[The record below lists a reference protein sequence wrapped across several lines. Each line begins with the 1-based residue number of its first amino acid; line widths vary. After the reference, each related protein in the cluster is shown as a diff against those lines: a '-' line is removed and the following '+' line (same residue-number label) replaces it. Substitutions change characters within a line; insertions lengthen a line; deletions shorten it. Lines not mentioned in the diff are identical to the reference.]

1 MKRFF
6 IFAVL
11 FVGLSSVANAQIR
24 VAGSGGV
31 EIGNNVAVS
40 GSVDVSGGISGV
52 LIGDAADGAAAQNGG
67 ETAHD
72 KLSGLSAVAYY
83 KGAAADSPDGQ
94 GRQLGAVE
102 AQALSKTHYA
112 LSAERLEAVYPA
124 GNCGMFTQALM
135 ELGACVCTPKN
146 PDCARCPMRGVCA
159 AQAAGRALHFPVK
172 LPKAEKRV
180 EARTVFLLR
189 CGETC
194 AIRRRPETGLLA
206 GLWELPALDGALT
219 PDEVRQALAAR
230 GWQTSKLLS
239 LRPAKHIFT
248 HVEWHMTGYYLEL
261 AAPPAEL
268 TFVTPAD
275 LRAAY
280 ALPSAFRPFL
290 SVLEGEA

>member
-83 KGAAADSPDGQ
+83 KGAAADSPGGQ

-112 LSAERLEAVYPA
+112 LSAERLEAVYPDLVYMRPDGTKGINYVELVPLLVQA
-124 GNCGMFTQALM
+124 VGELSAKVAALEGAVGQTRSLSSRSGNGGIGSVKRAW
-135 ELGACVCTPKN
+135 LGQNAPNPFGSSADVRLSVPSDAKSATLCVYDMTGK
-146 PDCARCPMRGVCA
+146 
-159 AQAAGRALHFPVK
+159 Q
-172 LPKAEKRV
+172 
-180 EARTVFLLR
+180 LR
-189 CGETC
+189 QISVSDRGETVVSLS
-194 AIRRRPETGLLA
+194 ADGLSAGMYLYSLIVDGSLIDTRRM
-206 GLWELPALDGALT
+206 
-219 PDEVRQALAAR
+219 V
-230 GWQTSKLLS
+230 
-239 LRPAKHIFT
+239 
-248 HVEWHMTGYYLEL
+248 V
-261 AAPPAEL
+261 AE
-268 TFVTPAD
+268 
-275 LRAAY
+275 
-280 ALPSAFRPFL
+280 
-290 SVLEGEA
+290 